1 MFRSIDSNEM
11 NLVSPSS
18 WKSSGIRG
26 GFDHLRDKMAKS
38 PQESDNKMDEDS
50 EQNNK
55 YENSDS
61 KSKYLSK
68 APALDPRPKQKAS

>member
-1 MFRSIDSNEM
+1 
-11 NLVSPSS
+11 
-18 WKSSGIRG
+18 
-26 GFDHLRDKMAKS
+26 MAKS